1 MKDKY
6 KIEGQRLDEL
16 VKLRQRTTE
25 FLKSETERK
34 RAEQA
39 PKLGRYKVKSRK

>member
-6 KIEGQRLDEL
+6 KIEGQRLEEL
-16 VKLRQRTTE
+16 PELQRRITK

-34 RAEQA
+34 RAVEA
-39 PKLGRYKVKSRK
+39 AKLAGIR